1 MTGKGK
7 RAGIEM
13 RAMAWAARHPGSVG
27 APATVAASVAQFGPV
42 TTGGVAAGLVA
53 GGLGWARAHPASFE
67 RYGAACLRA
76 GYRRWTRYA
85 GPRWSAIM
93 QACDLVRDDRRT
105 GRMLTPRVLRTKA
118 PTPTIDRV
126 TIKLLRGQ
134 SLRTWQ
140 DRQDELAAALNATA
154 LGITRVKPQV
164 LVLTVVR
171 GNPFDEIVPATPIP
185 DEAGEVDLRAVEL
198 GETEYGDPWT
208 EALLGQSWLT
218 SGASGS
224 GKNSLIW
231 NPLRAVGPL
240 IRTGLV
246 RVWMVDPKGGM
257 ETLRARPLFHR
268 WADHVEDTD
277 EDDDKGI
284 AYRGEAALDVIEA
297 FRDDMKTTQLDVGG
311 QGKRKFVVSCETPLN
326 VLMVDELAMLTA
338 LSSGAT
344 TRRLN
349 QLLAEIMT
357 QGRSTGYSVLAYLQE
372 PTKDIV
378 PIRDLFTRRFSLRT
392 TSASYVDMV
401 LGDGARMRGALA
413 DEIPVGDEFAG
424 IGFRV
429 DDRTRNPIR
438 VRAGLVTDPEID
450 ELVHT
455 CTPDAGG
462 GSTVVAFPRA
472 S

>member
-1 MTGKGK
+1 
-7 RAGIEM
+7 
-13 RAMAWAARHPGSVG
+13 
-27 APATVAASVAQFGPV
+27 
-42 TTGGVAAGLVA
+42 
-53 GGLGWARAHPASFE
+53 
-67 RYGAACLRA
+67 
-76 GYRRWTRYA
+76 
-85 GPRWSAIM
+85 
-93 QACDLVRDDRRT
+93 
-105 GRMLTPRVLRTKA
+105 
-118 PTPTIDRV
+118 
-126 TIKLLRGQ
+126 
-134 SLRTWQ
+134 
-140 DRQDELAAALNATA
+140 
-154 LGITRVKPQV
+154 
-164 LVLTVVR
+164 
-171 GNPFDEIVPATPIP
+171 
-185 DEAGEVDLRAVEL
+185 
-198 GETEYGDPWT
+198 
-208 EALLGQSWLT
+208 
-218 SGASGS
+218 
-224 GKNSLIW
+224 
-231 NPLRAVGPL
+231 
-240 IRTGLV
+240 
-246 RVWMVDPKGGM
+246 M

-297 FRDDMKTTQLDVGG
+297 FRDDMKTTQLNVGG